1 MNLTRIIY
9 YSERN
14 ASQTLD
20 VRQIIA
26 ASHRNNGR
34 DNITGFLHFNGYYFL
49 QVLEGGRAAVSA
61 CYHRIAADPRHTN
74 IVLIGADDVRERL
87 FPTWSMGL
95 HEGMNKRTKDIFM
108 RYFATEE
115 VDPETISAGS
125 LLDVLQDISNEL
137 G

>member
-14 ASQTLD
+14 SSASLD
-20 VRQIIA
+20 TRQIIS

-34 DNITGFLHFNGYYFL
+34 DSITGFLHYNGYYFL

-61 CYHRIAADPRHTN
+61 CYHRIAQDPRHTN
-74 IVLIGADDVRERL
+74 IVLISAEDVRERL
-87 FPTWSMGL
+87 FPTWNMGL
-95 HEGMNKRTKDIFM
+95 HEGMDKRTKEIFL

-115 VDPETISAGS
+115 VDPETISPGA
-125 LLDVLQDISNEL
+125 LLDVLQDVAQEL
-137 G
+137 R

>member
-14 ASQTLD
+14 ASTSLD

-34 DNITGFLHFNGYYFL
+34 DNITGFLHYNGYYFL
-49 QVLEGGRAAVSA
+49 QVLEGGRASVSA
-61 CYHRIAADPRHTN
+61 CYHRISQDPRHTN
-74 IVLIGADDVRERL
+74 IVLISAEDVRERL
-87 FPTWSMGL
+87 FPSWSMGL
-95 HEGMNKRTKDIFM
+95 HEGMDKRTKEIFL

-115 VDPETISAGS
+115 VDPETISAS
-125 LLDVLQDISNEL
+125 CLLDVLQDVSNEL
-137 G
+137 R

>member
-14 ASQTLD
+14 ASTSLD

-34 DNITGFLHFNGYYFL
+34 DNITGFLHYNGYYFL

-61 CYHRIAADPRHTN
+61 CYHRISQDPRHTN
-74 IVLIGADDVRERL
+74 IVLISAEDVRERL
-87 FPTWSMGL
+87 FPSWSMGL
-95 HEGMNKRTKDIFM
+95 HEGMDKRTKEIFL

-115 VDPETISAGS
+115 VDPETISAS
-125 LLDVLQDISNEL
+125 CLLDVLQDVSNEL
-137 G
+137 R